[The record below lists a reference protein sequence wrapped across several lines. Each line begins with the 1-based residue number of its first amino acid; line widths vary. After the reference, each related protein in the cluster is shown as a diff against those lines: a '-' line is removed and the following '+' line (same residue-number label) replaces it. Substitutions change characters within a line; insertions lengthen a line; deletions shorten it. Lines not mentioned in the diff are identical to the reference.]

1 MSQNCLQY
9 LIRLVHFI
17 CDDIFDYS
25 RYNNTSYYYDTASH
39 PVKFGLIENNYMKQW
54 QQCVKFGQLIT
65 ADESRVAGWYHSLS
79 TIGPYPKPIQPGA
92 ELHLLTNCVG
102 ERGAPPSSLVSI
114 TKIH

>member
-1 MSQNCLQY
+1 M
-9 LIRLVHFI
+9 
-17 CDDIFDYS
+17 
-25 RYNNTSYYYDTASH
+25 A
-39 PVKFGLIENNYMKQW
+39 W
-54 QQCVKFGQLIT
+54 QQCVKFGRLIT